1 MKKLNKIIA
10 VLLSI
15 SMTTTFVIGCGKKDK
30 QEEQVKVEESK
41 LKIEKVEM
49 PSSGIVSDGQGWE
62 LWDKENHLTRD
73 KRGTTGKNVV
83 VSSGK
88 YEASQAGLEIIE
100 AGGNAIDAAVATGFA
115 LCVVEPNATGIAGG
129 GCMVIR
135 NKDGNL
141 SYIDF
146 RETAPKAANPYMWNL
161 NSKGKV
167 INKENLSGGKSVA
180 VPGQVAG
187 LIYAFEKYGSGKL
200 TLEEVMTPAI
210 NLAQNGFYVTPTLLK
225 DMKSVEEM
233 MAKYPD
239 LKSLVLKEDNSY
251 YKVGELYKNEKLAN
265 TLKLIAKEGKDGFYT
280 GEVAQS
286 IVDSAK
292 KYGGIITLD
301 DLANYK
307 VEESKPLEGTY
318 RDKKII
324 SSPLPSSGGTHV
336 IQSLNI
342 LENFDMSKYQ
352 IYSPQRIH
360 LLSETFKM
368 VFADRAKYMGDPN
381 YIDVPTNGLLSKDY
395 AKTLANTIDMNKSHK
410 SKEHDPWIYEHEDTT
425 HYSVADKEGNM
436 VATTQTINWTFGS
449 GVVVDDYGFVLNNEI
464 SDFAVEADSPNCV
477 DSGKKPLSSMSPT
490 IILNED
496 DTPFM
501 VLGSPGGARIIPTVT
516 QVISNVIDYN
526 MDIQQAIDTYRM
538 YDNTKNK
545 LIYEEGLT
553 RETISKLK
561 AMGHKVEQYEE
572 GYNKHFGAVQGVVY
586 GDDLL
591 TGGADSRR
599 DGKALGK

>member
-15 SMTTTFVIGCGKKDK
+15 SMTTTFVVGCGKKDK

-100 AGGNAIDAAVATGFA
+100 ACGNAIDAGVATGFA
-115 LCVVEPNATGIAGG
+115 LFVVEPNATGIACG

-233 MAKYPD
+233 MAKYPE

-318 RDKKII
+318 RGKKII

-410 SKEHDPWIYEHEDTT
+410 SREHDPWIYEHEDTT

-436 VATTQTINWTFGS
+436 VAITQTINWTFGS

-572 GYNKHFGAVQGVVY
+572 GYSKHFGAVQGVVY

>member
-15 SMTTTFVIGCGKKDK
+15 SMTTTFVVGCGKKDK

-233 MAKYPD
+233 MAKYPE
-239 LKSLVLKEDNSY
+239 LKSLVLKDDNSY

-318 RDKKII
+318 RGKKII

-395 AKTLANTIDMNKSHK
+395 AKILANTIDMNKSHK
-410 SKEHDPWIYEHEDTT
+410 SKEHDP
-425 HYSVADKEGNM
+425 
-436 VATTQTINWTFGS
+436 
-449 GVVVDDYGFVLNNEI
+449 
-464 SDFAVEADSPNCV
+464 
-477 DSGKKPLSSMSPT
+477 
-490 IILNED
+490 
-496 DTPFM
+496 
-501 VLGSPGGARIIPTVT
+501 
-516 QVISNVIDYN
+516 
-526 MDIQQAIDTYRM
+526 
-538 YDNTKNK
+538 
-545 LIYEEGLT
+545 
-553 RETISKLK
+553 
-561 AMGHKVEQYEE
+561 
-572 GYNKHFGAVQGVVY
+572 
-586 GDDLL
+586 
-591 TGGADSRR
+591 
-599 DGKALGK
+599 